1 MDVIQE
7 ASWLPGLITRRAAA
21 NEAKEKAKKAVA
33 DWQKIPF
40 YHKEE
45 SKAAYQI
52 VLRAEA
58 DYEKAQAAV
67 YKGD

>member
-1 MDVIQE
+1 MDVIQ
-7 ASWLPGLITRRAAA
+7 GLMTRRAAA
-21 NEAKEKAKKAVA
+21 DEAKEKAKKAMA
-33 DWQKIPF
+33 DWQRIPF

-52 VLRAEA
+52 VLRTEE
-58 DYEKAQAAV
+58 DYLKAQAAV